1 MNKTVLA
8 HRVKNV
14 GVNNFILRKGSPVPL
29 WLVRQYTTK
38 IIVAW
43 GEAISGNKKIKD
55 WLKENGYPEL
65 SCFVYALQLQ
75 DSARKW
81 LMDNNCPELM
91 ALVMGSEGDKKAL
104 NWLRANSYSK
114 LALIA
119 EGADNDNTAI
129 EELLKM
135 DEKEWAMISL
145 KIRAVKNSIQEDN
158 EDWHKQSRW

>member
-1 MNKTVLA
+1 
-8 HRVKNV
+8 
-14 GVNNFILRKGSPVPL
+14 
-29 WLVRQYTTK
+29 
-38 IIVAW
+38 
-43 GEAISGNKKIKD
+43 
-55 WLKENGYPEL
+55 
-65 SCFVYALQLQ
+65 
-75 DSARKW
+75 
-81 LMDNNCPELM
+81 MDNNCPELM

-158 EDWHKQSRW
+158 DDWHKQSRR